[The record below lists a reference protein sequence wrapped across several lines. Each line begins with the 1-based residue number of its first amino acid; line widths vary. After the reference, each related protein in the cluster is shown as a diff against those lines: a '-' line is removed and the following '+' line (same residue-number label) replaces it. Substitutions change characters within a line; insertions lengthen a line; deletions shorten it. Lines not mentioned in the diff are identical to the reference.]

1 MSTVTNLMLIALV
14 VLAGF
19 VLVFADRLV
28 PLYTSGFD
36 PATMARTIE
45 LTRIMVLS
53 PIFLALGAVATSVL
67 NTQER
72 FVASVMAPIVYNL
85 AIIGAALL
93 LTPSLGA
100 VGLAVG
106 VVAGSLGHLLVQI
119 PPLQR
124 LGFRYT
130 PRIDASDPAAR
141 RALTLMAPRA
151 IGLGAS
157 QITFVVV
164 TALATT
170 VGLGAVT
177 AFTIAFTLLQIP
189 IGVIGVPLGVVLFP
203 SLSRGAAVGDDVA
216 FIGLL
221 NRALRLLVVVMIPVA
236 ALAGILRLET
246 VALLFR
252 SFEPEA
258 IRVTA
263 DIFLA
268 FLIGA
273 PAHAMIA
280 VLARA
285 FYARQDTIT
294 PVLAAIGAVVVNT
307 TLAVILVGPFGLPG
321 LAIAIAIAAYLE
333 AGALTFLLR
342 RREGPLG
349 LAAVGSVAVRTL
361 VATALAT
368 LVGVVT
374 RLLAEPALVPDPTSV
389 RGTGLI
395 GLVVVM
401 VDRVVRLCGDLRDV
415 RARLADRRTA
425 LYRRDHGRRPPPTP
439 PGVTAPI
446 DADAWDALVEASDPG
461 SYLQLTGWARVKA
474 VNGWSAIRLL
484 ASERVGAQVLVRR
497 PRPLPWGFAY
507 APRGPL
513 GGDWTLDDI
522 SALTTTVH
530 DELPRVAAAR
540 LAPPDRPRGR
550 GRRGARSRRRCPARP
565 GGRGLAAG
573 PADPAQLDQGHRP
586 PARRGGAVGRPA
598 QEMAPVRQ
606 QGQVR
611 RRDGDRRRG

>member
-1 MSTVTNLMLIALV
+1 VSTATLARAGLIVSGAFFVSRILGWLRLVVIANQLPDPSELDAFFAAFRIPDLLFQLVAAGALSSALIPVAATVIATDGHERAWRVVSTVTNLMLIALV
-14 VLAGF
+14 VLAVF

-221 NRALRLLVVVMIPVA
+221 NRALRLLVVVMIPIA

-333 AGALTFLLR
+333 AGALTLLLR

-395 GLVVVM
+395 GLIVVM
-401 VDRVVRLCGDLRDV
+401 VVVSLAFAVIFATSALALRIAELRSIV
-415 RARLADRRTA
+415 
-425 LYRRDHGRRPPPTP
+425 GIM
-439 PGVTAPI
+439 V
-446 DADAWDALVEASDPG
+446 DAL
-461 SYLQLTGWARVKA
+461 
-474 VNGWSAIRLL
+474 
-484 ASERVGAQVLVRR
+484 RR
-497 PRPLPWGFAY
+497 PRPA
-507 APRGPL
+507 
-513 GGDWTLDDI
+513 
-522 SALTTTVH
+522 
-530 DELPRVAAAR
+530 
-540 LAPPDRPRGR
+540 
-550 GRRGARSRRRCPARP
+550 
-565 GGRGLAAG
+565 
-573 PADPAQLDQGHRP
+573 
-586 PARRGGAVGRPA
+586 
-598 QEMAPVRQ
+598 
-606 QGQVR
+606 
-611 RRDGDRRRG
+611 